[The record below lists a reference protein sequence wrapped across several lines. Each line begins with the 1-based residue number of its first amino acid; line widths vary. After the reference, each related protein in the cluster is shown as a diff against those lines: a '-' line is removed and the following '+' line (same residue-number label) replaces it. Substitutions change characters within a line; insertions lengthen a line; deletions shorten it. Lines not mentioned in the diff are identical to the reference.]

1 MDKHPVR
8 EKAARREPQG
18 KGSGRQ
24 EQVQALRQRIRSGR
38 YDADGKIDSLVDQLV
53 RDAL

>member
-1 MDKHPVR
+1 MSQPETIQKSSQSP
-8 EKAARREPQG
+8 EPKGPARKELVETLKR
-18 KGSGRQ
+18 
-24 EQVQALRQRIRSGR
+24 RILSGR

>member
-1 MDKHPVR
+1 MDKHAPH
-8 EKAARREPQG
+8 EKHARPEP
-18 KGSGRQ
+18 KGPARQ
-24 EQVQALRQRIRSGR
+24 EHIQALKKRIRNGG